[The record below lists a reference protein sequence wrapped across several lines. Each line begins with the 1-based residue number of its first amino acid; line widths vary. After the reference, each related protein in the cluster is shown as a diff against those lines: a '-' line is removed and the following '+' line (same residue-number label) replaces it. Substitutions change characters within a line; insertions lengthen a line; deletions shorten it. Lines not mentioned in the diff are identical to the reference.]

1 METAGVRTPLP
12 RGSGKRALRLSLLF
26 LAMTAVVVIPFV
38 LFGDELDRMTRGAM
52 AHTSSRFVAASAGV
66 ALLVADIV
74 IPVPSTFVITGLGAI
89 LGPAFGML
97 AATIGLTL
105 GCVCG
110 YALGRTLGHGF
121 AARAIGEE
129 DLAYLRDQ
137 LARRGALV
145 LALCRPVP
153 VLAEASVIVAG
164 LSGLAA
170 KKVLAV
176 TTLANVGVAAVYA
189 TLGARADSSL
199 GFAMAM
205 GAAFALP
212 GVAVLLSKAL
222 RRRPAHRS
230 EEPTASSAR
239 ADPEHPPQA

>member
-1 METAGVRTPLP
+1 MDTAASGTPM
-12 RGSGKRALRLSLLF
+12 RRRAWKRAVRLSLMF
-26 LAMTAVVVIPFV
+26 IVMTAAVIVPFL
-38 LFGDELDRMTRGAM
+38 LFGDELERMTREAM
-52 AHTSSRFVAASAGV
+52 AHSSSRFVAALAGV

-89 LGPAFGML
+89 LGPVLGML
-97 AATIGLTL
+97 VAAIGLTL
-105 GCVCG
+105 GCLCG
-110 YALGRTLGHGF
+110 YALGRTLGHRF
-121 AARAIGEE
+121 AERAIGQE
-129 DLAYLRDQ
+129 DLDYLRDQ

-176 TTLANVGVAAVYA
+176 TSLANVGVATVYA
-189 TLGARADSSL
+189 TLGAGADSSL
-199 GFAMAM
+199 GFAMAL

-212 GVAVLLSKAL
+212 GVAFLMAKVA
-222 RRRPAHRS
+222 RRRPT
-230 EEPTASSAR
+230 P
-239 ADPEHPPQA
+239 